1 MVPQP
6 TEQEAIDAGERMKVF
21 VSDPAVQAAIA
32 RMASRNYDEFKK
44 ATTDDEIRAAHA
56 RGVVLDQFVSELQVV
71 VDQGHVQTILR
82 KERELREERS
92 KPRQSRVKTD

>member
-6 TEQEAIDAGERMKVF
+6 TEQEQIDAGERMKVF

-32 RMASRNYDEFKK
+32 KMASRNYDAFKK
-44 ATTDDEIRAAHA
+44 AKTDDEIRAAHA
-56 RGVVLDQFVSELQVV
+56 RGVVLDEFVGELQVV
-71 VDQGHVQTILR
+71 VDQGHVSSILR

-92 KPRQSRVKTD
+92 KPRTTRAKAE